1 MMNPDDAV
9 NASATRIIMVRGQ
22 EIRKSRTHTCRKRDC
37 SPMCEMDLIND
48 GRLPRSAKIYDSR
61 VYVCIYQKV
70 HVCCPDRCEEY
81 HDRPDGVCPITGLY
95 HGQADSERGYV
106 VQEKRTTRYRPE
118 LTTLK
123 RATAV
128 EPEALSQEEQLRF
141 LSGGGEPL
149 LKNRKLEA
157 DTTPPASDNVVIKQ
171 EPGTQKDLSIT
182 PSATKVSTALPE
194 SGFYSFGSAVTKKK
208 EGKGG
213 GKRGVGR
220 GGGGGAGRKKPVPL
234 SQRRVEAELIVTQ
247 LLYSNVRK
255 AINREKKQRLDDNK
269 LKALG
274 SYYKERAGIT
284 FPMMVEVEG
293 IKATFDV
300 DIPTL
305 RNLKRDERRVDY
317 YVGIILRTWEIVT
330 STPWGAQ
337 NPGYKFVA
345 HALSV
350 LYKMRS
356 GMKLEGLQLLP
367 FDSYLYAL
375 PGRGD
380 LPRYNESYNSSIVTE
395 GMKHIRSAYESA
407 LSSGWA
413 PSALSLERI

>member
-1 MMNPDDAV
+1 V
-9 NASATRIIMVRGQ
+9 
-22 EIRKSRTHTCRKRDC
+22 
-37 SPMCEMDLIND
+37 
-48 GRLPRSAKIYDSR
+48 
-61 VYVCIYQKV
+61 
-70 HVCCPDRCEEY
+70 
-81 HDRPDGVCPITGLY
+81 
-95 HGQADSERGYV
+95 
-106 VQEKRTTRYRPE
+106 
-118 LTTLK
+118 LK

-128 EPEALSQEEQLRF
+128 EPEPLTKDEQIRF
-141 LSGGGEPL
+141 FSGEPPSK
-149 LKNRKLEA
+149 KNRKLGGGGGGKE
-157 DTTPPASDNVVIKQ
+157 DDDDGEHYGDNVTIKQ
-171 EPGTQKDLSIT
+171 EPGVQVEPSPTKIT
-182 PSATKVSTALPE
+182 EAPLPE

-208 EGKGG
+208 EGKTTSKRGAGKGG
-213 GKRGVGR
+213 GVT
-220 GGGGGAGRKKPVPL
+220 GRKKAVPL
-234 SQRRVEAELIVTQ
+234 SKRRDEAEMIVTQ

-255 AINREKKQRLDDNK
+255 AINREKKQRLANDK
-269 LKALG
+269 LKALA

-284 FPMMVEVEG
+284 FPIMVEVEG

-305 RNLKRDERRVDY
+305 RNLKRDERRVDH

-330 STPWGAQ
+330 TTPWGAQ

-375 PGRGD
+375 PSRGD
-380 LPRYNESYNSSIVTE
+380 LPRYSELYNSSIVTE

-407 LSSGWA
+407 LASGWSPA
-413 PSALSLERI
+413 ALSLERV